1 MLARQDKEGEPYKLH
16 LTQPKC
22 VIDDLTVG
30 IGWWF
35 PGGDSSLDRIVI
47 DGEVF
52 EGDRLQGA
60 KGTDTAVKEGSR
72 VQGFK
77 TALPDDED

>member
-1 MLARQDKEGEPYKLH
+1 MQRRGLRRRPVA
-16 LTQPKC
+16 
-22 VIDDLTVG
+22 
-30 IGWWF
+30 
-35 PGGDSSLDRIVI
+35 
-47 DGEVF
+47 
-52 EGDRLQGA
+52 GA

>member
-1 MLARQDKEGEPYKLH
+1 MCDA
-16 LTQPKC
+16 C
-22 VIDDLTVG
+22 N
-30 IGWWF
+30 
-35 PGGDSSLDRIVI
+35 
-47 DGEVF
+47 GEVF